1 MAFKNELMTEEEKKE
16 FLSHG
21 YRIMPHYNEISC
33 GDYSFWTVD
42 KEKKMF
48 LMWTHK
54 ENVMEVDN
62 ADKRRTIFLFSV
74 NGKVYYV
81 YLLKEWTDPEAFTWH
96 WCFLENVNDDNV
108 SKEEEQTVKKLIKEA
123 LIVFEIDGIP
133 KEYDRVTKQCTYKID
148 FDF

>member
-1 MAFKNELMTEEEKKE
+1 
-16 FLSHG
+16 
-21 YRIMPHYNEISC
+21 
-33 GDYSFWTVD
+33 
-42 KEKKMF
+42 
-48 LMWTHK
+48 
-54 ENVMEVDN
+54 MEVDN

-81 YLLKEWTDPEAFTWH
+81 YLLKEWTEPEAFTWH

-108 SKEEEQTVKKLIKEA
+108 SKEEEQTVKELIKEA

>member
-42 KEKKMF
+42 KEKKIF
-48 LMWTHK
+48 LMWTKK

-62 ADKRRTIFLFSV
+62 DDKRRTIFLFSV
-74 NGKVYYV
+74 NGKAYYV
-81 YLLKEWTDPEAFTWH
+81 YLLDEWTEPEAFTWH
-96 WCFLENVNDDNV
+96 WNKMVDVNGFHV
-108 SKEEEQTVKKLIKEA
+108 SYEEEQTVKELIKEA

-133 KEYDRVTKQCTYKID
+133 KEYDRITKQCTYKID